1 MKRTL
6 LCLPFVLLAAT
17 TAHAE
22 FPTRGFIQ
30 NYAGEGCMFTQTAQE
45 GSHHFY
51 GSELTSILRTVTFID
66 ESCMTGS
73 SGEMAVNIAN
83 INAEIARPY
92 SHADANFALGEHE
105 LMNSSFMQKRGR
117 CIQSRKYPIIGVA
130 VEYVKGKTGIAK
142 VYHATT
148 ANGCTN

>member
-1 MKRTL
+1 MKRAL
-6 LCLPFVLLAAT
+6 LSLFTVLVAANS
-17 TAHAE
+17 AHAE

-51 GSELTSILRTVTFID
+51 GSDLTSILRTVTFID

-73 SGEMAVNIAN
+73 SGEMAENIAN

-105 LMNSSFMQKRGR
+105 LMKGGLMQKRGK
-117 CIQSRKYPIIGVA
+117 CIQSRKYPLIGVA

-142 VYHATT
+142 VYHSSTT
-148 ANGCTN
+148 GCTN